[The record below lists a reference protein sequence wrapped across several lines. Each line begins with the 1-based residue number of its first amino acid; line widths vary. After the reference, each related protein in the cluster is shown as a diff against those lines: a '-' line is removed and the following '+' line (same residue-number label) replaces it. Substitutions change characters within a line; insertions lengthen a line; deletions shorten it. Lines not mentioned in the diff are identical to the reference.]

1 MLRGVFGVA
10 AVVPAL
16 FVGIQIASADEYR
29 GSLKDGPAII
39 EGYNWSGFYAGA
51 HIGGVWGNVDVKD
64 TDGGVAPGPFS
75 YSPSG
80 AFGGGTAGYNWQRD
94 RVVLGIEGDLGYMD
108 LSGGTTLP
116 SSDPMYHQN
125 LTLDG
130 GLYGDITGR
139 IGVLVTPAT
148 LLYGKGGFA
157 FYDGEG
163 EQATT
168 KTYYRPTGT
177 DTFTGWVVGGGIEHF
192 LTPAISIKAEYLHFD
207 FGDQGGSQEKF
218 TTAPKGEVDDGTAV
232 GSKFHNRQSLSA
244 DSVKLGIAYH
254 F

>member
-1 MLRGVFGVA
+1 MSAVLCGVQ
-10 AVVPAL
+10 P
-16 FVGIQIASADEYR
+16 ASADEYR
-29 GSLKDGPAII
+29 GSLKDGPAIV

-51 HIGGVWGNVDVKD
+51 HVGAVWGDVAVKD
-64 TDGGVAPGPFS
+64 IDGGVSPGPFT

-80 AFGGGTAGYNWQRD
+80 AFGGGTAGYNWQLD
-94 RVVLGIEGDLGYMD
+94 RLVVGVEGDLGYMD
-108 LSGGTTLP
+108 LSGGTTIP
-116 SSDPMYHQN
+116 SSDPKYHQN

-139 IGVLVTPAT
+139 LGVLVAPAT
-148 LLYGKGGFA
+148 LIYGKGGFA
-157 FYDGEG
+157 FYDGEA

-192 LTPAISIKAEYLHFD
+192 ITPTISIKAEYLHFQ

-218 TTAPKGEVDDGTAV
+218 TTAPVGQVDDGTAV
-232 GSKFHNRQSLSA
+232 GDKFHNRQSLDA
-244 DSVKLGIAYH
+244 DSVKFGLAVH